1 MGDILQAILDAW
13 LEIFLFLP
21 RHIFSWSLSALEY
34 AIDNL
39 PVIDIVDP
47 ATLTSGFTG
56 DLVYFLSIMEF
67 DYGMGAV
74 STALMAR
81 FVLRRIPLIG

>member
-1 MGDILQAILDAW
+1 MGDILQALLDAW
-13 LEIFLFLP
+13 LEIFLFFP